1 MRGDFRGD
9 NGMEESMG
17 WMYDMNN
24 DLDVELNMDGD
35 TLDRDMII
43 HLMHLRSGQ
52 EGYLDGFGYI

>member
-1 MRGDFRGD
+1 
-9 NGMEESMG
+9 MEESMG